1 MSGDS
6 IPHVAEIRLPLNDF
20 VMEVATRAAWT
31 VIKEHTGGCP
41 IIKVE
46 ERVRVLENRFNI
58 LIGAIIGSG
67 VLGGVAGAFAQKLL
81 IGI

>member
-1 MSGDS
+1 MNNEG
-6 IPHVAEIRLPLNDF
+6 IQHGAEIKLPLNDF
-20 VMEVATRAAWT
+20 VMEVAARAAWT
-31 VIKEHTGGCP
+31 VIKEHTGSCP
-41 IIKVE
+41 IVKVE

-81 IGI
+81 IGN